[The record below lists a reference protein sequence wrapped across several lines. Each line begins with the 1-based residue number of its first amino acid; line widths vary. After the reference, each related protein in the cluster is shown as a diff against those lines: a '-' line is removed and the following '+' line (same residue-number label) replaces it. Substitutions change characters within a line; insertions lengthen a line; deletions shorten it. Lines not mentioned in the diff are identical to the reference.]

1 MSGVGPNVENVENRM
16 RRAPMR
22 RALLEN
28 RPPPPIANREGEPN
42 MGFRDRILGR
52 LELVSEVDN
61 SPTVVTPMPMDIT
74 MVEPLSYWPTPKS
87 TGPTDGSDPWE
98 SAVRHANRAAAADK
112 FCAKCGIEDADGKR
126 WRTRQGQIAWLCYHH
141 AQVVQYG

>member
-1 MSGVGPNVENVENRM
+1 MSGVSPKVENVEN
-16 RRAPMR
+16 
-22 RALLEN
+22 L
-28 RPPPPIANREGEPN
+28 
-42 MGFRDRILGR
+42 
-52 LELVSEVDN
+52 
-61 SPTVVTPMPMDIT
+61 VTPTGTTVLTGIERVAKAATVFNFQVAVNHDYYALAGATPIL
-74 MVEPLSYWPTPKS
+74 VHNASYWPTPKS